1 MTVKTL
7 VLNSI
12 YKSKKLLNVHI
23 ICPYSGKWL
32 EALYDQK
39 TCSSLKQFWL
49 EFECWHVWQM
59 SHRSGWLVLRPELVD
74 FSVDTRL
81 NLKKYGQLETS
92 TNAHWSLVRLIKH
105 IFLCPQKPQGSF
117 PTWWIKIIR
126 LRCLRN
132 FLDLFEA
139 QHLLVAAI
147 SNIHPLCENMMCYMM
162 HISPPPLK
170 LHVPCTKSTNS
181 GLALAL
187 LWWWMY
193 LSR

>member
-1 MTVKTL
+1 
-7 VLNSI
+7 
-12 YKSKKLLNVHI
+12 
-23 ICPYSGKWL
+23 
-32 EALYDQK
+32 
-39 TCSSLKQFWL
+39 
-49 EFECWHVWQM
+49 M

-147 SNIHPLCENMMCYMM
+147 SHKYSSFVWEYDVLNDAQF
-162 HISPPPLK
+162 PPLSPLWNCMFPAQK
-170 LHVPCTKSTNS
+170 AQTV
-181 GLALAL
+181 AL
-187 LWWWMY
+187 LWLCFNDGCTCLANKKVFSWGGYASSALYWVSLCNTY
-193 LSR
+193 TIV